1 MITPDD
7 NLLDY
12 VDDYVHGLL
21 SAEDAEIVERFC
33 ESSRLGQVALDEA
46 RGATK
51 PCRPCRLPRRPSN

>member
-1 MITPDD
+1 MIKPDD

-33 ESSRLGQVALDEA
+33 ETSRLGQVALDEA
-46 RGATK
+46 RTVRSHAGS
-51 PCRPCRLPRRPSN
+51 CRPPRRPRN